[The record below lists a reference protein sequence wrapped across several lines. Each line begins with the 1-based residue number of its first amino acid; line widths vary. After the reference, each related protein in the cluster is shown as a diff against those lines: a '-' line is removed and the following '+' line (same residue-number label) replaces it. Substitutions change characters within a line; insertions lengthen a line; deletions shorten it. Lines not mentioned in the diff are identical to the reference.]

1 MGEEGRTEGMK
12 RPYGW
17 IMRGGH
23 EVDLQKKYG
32 GIDCQ
37 SICHEDTTWSR
48 ESQQEAQIQVEK
60 NIPWEVDSHRGLEQN
75 RICPAQA
82 CSLSKNI
89 PGLCLLLRSQNRLG
103 FYLGTKKAQNT
114 PKEYMGMSH
123 IGCQI
128 LKQLLSSC
136 NYCCLRGTDISSG
149 DISGKSVFCNVGG
162 FSSALTML
170 GFSSNNVEQQM

>member
-48 ESQQEAQIQVEK
+48 ES
-60 NIPWEVDSHRGLEQN
+60 
-75 RICPAQA
+75 
-82 CSLSKNI
+82 
-89 PGLCLLLRSQNRLG
+89 
-103 FYLGTKKAQNT
+103 
-114 PKEYMGMSH
+114 
-123 IGCQI
+123 
-128 LKQLLSSC
+128 
-136 NYCCLRGTDISSG
+136 
-149 DISGKSVFCNVGG
+149 
-162 FSSALTML
+162 
-170 GFSSNNVEQQM
+170 